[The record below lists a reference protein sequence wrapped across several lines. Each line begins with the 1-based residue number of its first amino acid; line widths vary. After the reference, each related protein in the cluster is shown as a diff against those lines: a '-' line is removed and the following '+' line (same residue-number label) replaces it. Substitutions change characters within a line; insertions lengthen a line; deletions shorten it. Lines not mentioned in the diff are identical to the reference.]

1 MSGRID
7 LHIHTSFSDGLA
19 SPGKVLEIVRKKRL
33 TAFAICDHDNVG
45 GYFETRGLM
54 TIDDPE
60 LIPGVELSAG
70 KDNDDIHILGYYF
83 DPSSDVLNGALDE
96 CRVRRNRRAEMMLMK
111 LKDLGI
117 MISLE
122 TVQEIAGKSAI
133 GRPHVADALLK
144 VGAVSSYES
153 AFGKYIGNNCR
164 AYVPKKNIG
173 PAEAIGLIHDAGG
186 LAFLAHPGI
195 GNAVSYLD
203 EFVKMGLDGIE
214 VYHPNH
220 SNYLR
225 LKFGALAE
233 SKNILIAGGSDYH
246 GREGRFG
253 MIGSQSVP
261 DELVIAMKEKLNIIH
276 RG

>member
-1 MSGRID
+1 MSNRID

-19 SPGKVLEIVRKKRL
+19 SPREVLEIVRKKQL
-33 TAFAICDHDNVG
+33 SAFAICDHDNIG
-45 GYFETRGLM
+45 GYFEACGLK

-83 DPSSDVLNGALDE
+83 DPSSDALNSALDE
-96 CRVRRNRRAEMMLMK
+96 CRVRRNHRAEMMLMR

-117 MISLE
+117 VIPFES
-122 TVQEIAGKSAI
+122 VQEIAGKSAI
-133 GRPHVADALLK
+133 GRPHIADALLK
-144 VGAVSSYES
+144 VGAIGSYES

-164 AYVPKKNIG
+164 AYVPKQNIT
-173 PAEAIGLIHDAGG
+173 PEEAIGLIHDAGG

-225 LKFGALAE
+225 LKFSALAE
-233 SKNILIAGGSDYH
+233 SKNILIIGGSDYH

-261 DELVIAMKEKLNIIH
+261 DELLIAMKEKLNFIH